1 MTTSGSISGTLTVRE
16 VVQTSLELIG
26 AQAIGDDVDPN
37 IAILAIR
44 HLNWML
50 KTWQADGLNQWR
62 VEEVSITWPPFIATA
77 TLDTNYLDFLN
88 GRSRVGGFDQT
99 MEQIS
104 TSDYADITNKAS
116 VSSRPL
122 QYRVRKTTTTLEIA
136 LWPVPSVET
145 IILGD
150 GVRVI
155 EDVTD
160 LSQTI
165 DIPQEWLETVFV
177 CLAAR
182 LARPL
187 RIHLSDPS
195 LAATIQQDAQNAYAR
210 LRSFDQETA
219 SLFLAPD
226 GR

>member
-37 IAILAIR
+37 IAVLAIR

-62 VEEVSITWPPFIATA
+62 VEEVSITWPPFIATV

-104 TSDYADITNKAS
+104 ISDYADITNKAS
-116 VSSRPL
+116 TSSRPL

-160 LSQTI
+160 LAQTI

-187 RIHLSDPS
+187 RIHVSDPG
-195 LAATIQQDAQNAYAR
+195 LAAAVQQDAQSAYAR
-210 LRSFDQETA
+210 LRSFDQETS